1 MRFVFPVLA
10 LLLLVTASVLGQQA
24 TRATLTGVVTDPNG
38 AVVPGV
44 TVTATQTATGMR
56 RQTVSNE
63 EGLYV
68 LTDLAPGE
76 YEIRVEAKGF
86 LTKVSKVP
94 VAVKVGQSVT
104 LNAPLEIGLT
114 ETTVVDL
121 YDPGRQAIDTRD
133 SLVQG
138 VIESREVETLPLN
151 GRNFLEL
158 ALLVPGNAPAPN
170 FDPTKANTLVIR
182 SEERRV
188 GKECRSRCSP
198 LHKIKSI

>member
-76 YEIRVEAKGF
+76 YEIRVEAKGL
-86 LTKVSKVP
+86 LTKVSK
-94 VAVKVGQSVT
+94 A
-104 LNAPLEIGLT
+104 
-114 ETTVVDL
+114 
-121 YDPGRQAIDTRD
+121 PGR
-133 SLVQG
+133 G
-138 VIESREVETLPLN
+138 
-151 GRNFLEL
+151 
-158 ALLVPGNAPAPN
+158 
-170 FDPTKANTLVIR
+170 
-182 SEERRV
+182 RV
-188 GKECRSRCSP
+188 GKGATLNHP
-198 LHKIKSI
+198 LELGFTRTPVADVYTRASEGTDACP